1 MAEIY
6 AISNKPDFTSLLFEN
21 GKVVMTWRE
30 AAGAEKYI
38 IKRSK
43 KADCEYKKV
52 AEVPFGTT
60 SFEDESVSD
69 EGLYWYRI
77 TAYRDMGDAK
87 PLSKNSEAESINIT
101 TLFEPEPLS
110 LRVGKG
116 KSITFSWKGT
126 SEADG
131 YIVLRRHSFMKRPLK
146 IGTTEKGVCSFTD
159 TDYANGPLY
168 FYSVQGFKKKGK
180 ELRYSHPSREISTAS
195 LQTTKITLAERKHF
209 KRVRFTLRL
218 TSGADGYILYSSDK
232 ERGEYKEVGKTEGL
246 DSFIL
251 THKGEKGQKGAFYKA
266 CAYKKNGKE
275 EITGPLT
282 KPLYIKYK
290 L

>member
-38 IKRSK
+38 IKRSI

-52 AEVPFGTT
+52 GEVPFGTT

-110 LRVGKG
+110 LRVGK
-116 KSITFSWKGT
+116 
-126 SEADG
+126 
-131 YIVLRRHSFMKRPLK
+131 
-146 IGTTEKGVCSFTD
+146 
-159 TDYANGPLY
+159 
-168 FYSVQGFKKKGK
+168 
-180 ELRYSHPSREISTAS
+180 
-195 LQTTKITLAERKHF
+195 
-209 KRVRFTLRL
+209 
-218 TSGADGYILYSSDK
+218 
-232 ERGEYKEVGKTEGL
+232 
-246 DSFIL
+246 
-251 THKGEKGQKGAFYKA
+251 
-266 CAYKKNGKE
+266 
-275 EITGPLT
+275 
-282 KPLYIKYK
+282 
-290 L
+290 

>member
-6 AISNKPDFTSLLFEN
+6 AISNKPDFTSLLSEN
-21 GKVVMTWRE
+21 GKVVMSWKE
-30 AAGAEKYI
+30 AKGAQKYI

-43 KADCEYKKV
+43 KPDCEFKKV
-52 AEVPFGTT
+52 GEVPFGTNC
-60 SFEDESVSD
+60 FEDTTVPD

-77 TAYRDMGDAK
+77 TAYRDMGEAK
-87 PLSKNSEAESINIT
+87 PLSKNNEAESINIT
-101 TLFEPEPLS
+101 SLSEPKPLS
-110 LRVGKG
+110 LGVGKG
-116 KSITFSWKGT
+116 KSITFSWEGG

-131 YIVLRRHSFMKRPLK
+131 YFVLRRHSFMKRPLK
-146 IGTTEKGVCSFTD
+146 IGQTEKGVCSFTD

-168 FYSVQGFKKKGK
+168 FYSVQSFKKKGGNI
-180 ELRYSHPSREISTAS
+180 RYSHPSREISTAS
-195 LQTTKITLAERKHF
+195 LQSTKITLTERMHF
-209 KRVRFTLRL
+209 KKVRFTLRL
-218 TSGADGYILYSSDK
+218 TSGADGYILYTSDK
-232 ERGEYKEVGKTEGL
+232 ESGEYKEAAKTEGF

-251 THKGEKGQKGAFYKA
+251 THKGEKGQKGAFYRA
-266 CAYKKNGKE
+266 AAYKKNGEE